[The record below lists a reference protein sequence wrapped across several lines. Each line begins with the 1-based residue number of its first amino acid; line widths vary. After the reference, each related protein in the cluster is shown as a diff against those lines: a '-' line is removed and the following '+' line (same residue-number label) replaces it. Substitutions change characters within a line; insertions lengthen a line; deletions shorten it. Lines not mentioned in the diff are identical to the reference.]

1 MCKRGS
7 VSTGVG
13 GHVQTFTEEGSECD
27 ISNFIET
34 IIMSNDSLI
43 WIVSQVAP
51 VHLSRLLWNLFWN
64 ANWPLLWEKKAT
76 SPPLRPAL
84 CPHFHI
90 LTNKH
95 ELKRIIFI
103 NFVIWKQLAEKITA
117 ATAATRSKWNVKE
130 NIGNNFSRRKKHE
143 MYTHYAMSL
152 RIVHATER
160 PSDGPSCYFV
170 LCFVLS
176 LGHHPMASTFRGFEL
191 ESSVQQC

>member
-1 MCKRGS
+1 MT
-7 VSTGVG
+7 VSFELYHKSLPSISLDYFEIYFQMQTG
-13 GHVQTFTEEGSECD
+13 
-27 ISNFIET
+27 
-34 IIMSNDSLI
+34 
-43 WIVSQVAP
+43 
-51 VHLSRLLWNLFWN
+51 LSF
-64 ANWPLLWEKKAT
+64 EKKEAT

-103 NFVIWKQLAEKITA
+103 NFVIWKQLAEKI
-117 ATAATRSKWNVKE
+117 TAATRSKWNVKE

-176 LGHHPMASTFRGFEL
+176 VGHHPMASTFRGFEL